1 MNYILRFSNYINFIT
16 INTMDEKYMRGLVIG
31 FCVGIVLTCALL
43 LISLS

>member
-1 MNYILRFSNYINFIT
+1 MSYTQRSLNYINFIT

-43 LISLS
+43 LILVA

>member
-1 MNYILRFSNYINFIT
+1 MKYTQRSLNYINFIT

-43 LISLS
+43 LISIT